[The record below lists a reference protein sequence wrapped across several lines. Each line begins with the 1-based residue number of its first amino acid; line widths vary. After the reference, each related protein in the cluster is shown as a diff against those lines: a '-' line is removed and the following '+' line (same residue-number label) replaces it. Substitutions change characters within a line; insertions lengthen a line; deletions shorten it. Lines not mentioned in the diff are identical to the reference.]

1 MVTAF
6 LNPDIDDDAL
16 LMELLEG
23 RPHIE
28 GLMDDYPE
36 GEDSGVRVVRLQKAL
51 YGLKQAPH
59 LWAVF
64 FYSFTLTICF

>member
-16 LMELLEG
+16 LMELPEG

-28 GLMDDYPE
+28 GLMDDYLRGKTRKSE
-36 GEDSGVRVVRLQKAL
+36 SSDYEKHFTALSRRHISGQ
-51 YGLKQAPH
+51 
-59 LWAVF
+59 
-64 FYSFTLTICF
+64 YSSTPLR